1 MVIKR
6 YSNRKMYHNG
16 SPMTLEAIIKVL
28 ETGEPVKILRHEN
41 NFDVTTEV
49 LGQALLKTL
58 DDIDCDAF
66 DTVMTAIRVKK
77 GWRPPTIK

>member
-16 SPMTLEAIIKVL
+16 SPMTLESIIKVL
-28 ETGEPVKILRHEN
+28 AGGEVVKILRHEN
-41 NFDVTTEV
+41 NFDVTTDV
-49 LGQALLKTL
+49 LGQALLTTL

-66 DTVMTAIRVKK
+66 DTVVTAIRVKK
-77 GWRPPTIK
+77 GWKSNV

>member
-28 ETGEPVKILRHEN
+28 EGGEVVKVLRHEN

-58 DDIDCDAF
+58 DDIDCDSF
-66 DTVMTAIRVKK
+66 DVVVSAIRVKK
-77 GWRPPTIK
+77 GWRSE